1 MRTAR
6 AAGDLPLFAG
16 FLLTGVLTVLLGP
29 LISELLARESITQA
43 QAALLFPAQFVASSA
58 GSVLS
63 SRHLRRSLRVGYFA
77 AAGGVAVL
85 ALQAWPLPVAGA
97 ALLGFGLGLTIPAT
111 NLLVAERHRER
122 RAAALA
128 TLNLVWS
135 LGAVSC
141 PLLFTA
147 IDRGVPS
154 SWLLGSLAALTAVAG
169 VAILATQGTE
179 PPAPLLRQHEPTAP
193 DVGLAQLLFLGAML
207 FLYVGSE
214 SAIGGWLVTL
224 SDRLGG
230 DRSIA
235 SLFIGSGFWAALL
248 VGRAVTPLLLRSWSE
263 EMLFRTALALAAAGA
278 LLVLLA
284 DSRSTLALGAVA
296 AGLGLAPLFPLT
308 VSRISSET
316 AGRSARLT
324 GWAFVGSGLGG
335 ATLPW
340 LTERVGGGALS
351 LQHGFVVPLVGLV
364 LLALLALRR
373 APSAPS

>member
-1 MRTAR
+1 MRANQP
-6 AAGDLPLFAG
+6 AGTLPLFAG

-43 QAALLFPAQFVASSA
+43 QAALLFPAQFLTSSV

-63 SRHLRRSLRVGYFA
+63 SRHLRRSVQLGYFSA
-77 AAGGVAVL
+77 ACGVAVL
-85 ALQAWPLPVAGA
+85 ALPAWPLPVAGA

-122 RAAALA
+122 RASALA

-141 PLLFTA
+141 PLLFLA

-154 SWLLGSLAALTAVAG
+154 SWLLGSLAVLTAVAG

-179 PPAPLLRQHEPTAP
+179 PLAPLLRQHEPSAP

-235 SLFIGSGFWAALL
+235 SLFIGSGFWAAIL
-248 VGRAVTPLLLRSWSE
+248 VGRAATPFVLRSWSE
-263 EMLFRTALALAAAGA
+263 AVLFRAALALAAAGA
-278 LLVLLA
+278 LIVLLA
-284 DSRSTLALGAVA
+284 GSRSSLALGALA

-324 GWAFVGSGLGG
+324 GWVFVGSGLGG
-335 ATLPW
+335 AAVPW
-340 LTERVGGGALS
+340 LTARVGGGAS
-351 LQHGFVVPLVGLV
+351 TLQHGFVVPLAGLV
-364 LLALLALRR
+364 LLALISLRR
-373 APSAPS
+373 TSSAPS

>member
-1 MRTAR
+1 M
-6 AAGDLPLFAG
+6 
-16 FLLTGVLTVLLGP
+16 
-29 LISELLARESITQA
+29 Q
-43 QAALLFPAQFVASSA
+43 
-58 GSVLS
+58 
-63 SRHLRRSLRVGYFA
+63 VGYFA

-85 ALQAWPLPVAGA
+85 ALDAWPLPVAGA

-111 NLLVAERHRER
+111 NLLVAERHRES
-122 RAAALA
+122 RASALA

-141 PLLFTA
+141 PLLFLA

-154 SWLLGSLAALTAVAG
+154 SWLLGSLAVLTAVAG
-169 VAILATQGTE
+169 AAILVSLRTE
-179 PPAPLLRQHEPTAP
+179 AHAPDLQQDGSRAP
-193 DVGLAQLLFLGAML
+193 DVGLSQLVFLGAML

-230 DRSIA
+230 ERSVA

-248 VGRAVTPLLLRSWSE
+248 VGRAATPLLLRSWRE
-263 EMLFRTALALAAAGA
+263 EVLFRAALAFAAAGA

-284 DSRSTLALGAVA
+284 GSRSTLALGAVT

-324 GWAFVGSGLGG
+324 GWVFVGSGLGG

-340 LTERVGGGALS
+340 LTERVGGGASS
-351 LQHGFVVPLVGLV
+351 LQHGFVVPLAGLV

-373 APSAPS
+373 TSSAPS